1 MATYNRYAREPKSI
15 CSSAKDWRTFEEDF
29 LGWAGEARVLSILDG
44 TRARPAEPGDALDA
58 WEADHWSLYNTLRSH
73 LGDNVKRSIISH
85 GDTAPVM
92 WQMLRASFVS
102 VNITT
107 KDYFEQ
113 RLKLDVRESTVQW
126 KNGLKVLRTISI
138 NTLPLEAIF
147 YR

>member
-1 MATYNRYAREPKSI
+1 MK
-15 CSSAKDWRTFEEDF
+15 
-29 LGWAGEARVLSILDG
+29 GW
-44 TRARPAEPGDALDA
+44 ALDA

-92 WQMLRASFVS
+92 WQKLRASFVR

-113 RLKLDVRESTVQW
+113 KLKLDVREKHSSMEEW
-126 KNGLKVLRTISI
+126 IES
-138 NTLPLEAIF
+138 LELQTALVCF
-147 YR
+147 QEHQCCC